1 MAASSFNERE
11 LSIPADVA
19 RIREVRDF
27 ADAAAEAFGFGAE
40 DRYRI
45 KLAATEAV
53 ANAVEH
59 GASSAGDTI
68 RLRAVDEDGALTF
81 YVTDP
86 GKFVPRVVPRGA
98 LPERGRGLAFIG
110 QLMDEVDLSPGD
122 EGTVIRFSKRRVGE

>member
-1 MAASSFNERE
+1 MVASSFNERE
-11 LSIPADVA
+11 LSIPADVSKVG
-19 RIREVRDF
+19 EVRDF
-27 ADAAAEAFGFGAE
+27 ADAAAEAFGFDAE

-53 ANAVEH
+53 ANALEH
-59 GASSAGDTI
+59 GASSADDTI

-110 QLMDEVDLSPGD
+110 QLMDEVDLTPGD
-122 EGTVIRFSKRRVGE
+122 DGTVIRFSKRRAA

>member
-1 MAASSFNERE
+1 MVASSFNERE
-11 LSIPADVA
+11 LSIPADVSKVG
-19 RIREVRDF
+19 EVRDF
-27 ADAAAEAFGFGAE
+27 ADAAAEAFGFDAE

-59 GASSAGDTI
+59 GASSADDTI

-110 QLMDEVDLSPGD
+110 QLMDEVDLTPGD
-122 EGTVIRFSKRRVGE
+122 DGTVIRFSKRRAA